1 MDMLRDGARSG
12 QSSPSAGPRERRP
25 SSRTSS
31 GLQNGR
37 GGRGRAAFRGRG
49 GRGMSQPVGGFRGG
63 APGFRGG
70 RGGFQPGR
78 PSSNKKETLKF
89 DSEYD
94 FESANTEFQEVL
106 SKLQVCSRKF
116 RQVMMKCEL
125 SFYM

>member
-1 MDMLRDGARSG
+1 MLRDGARSG

-37 GGRGRAAFRGRG
+37 GGRGRGAFRGRG
-49 GRGMSQPVGGFRGG
+49 GRGMSQPVGGYRGG
-63 APGFRGG
+63 AQGFRGG

-94 FESANTEFQEVL
+94 FEQANTEFQEVL
-106 SKLQVCSRKF
+106 SKLQVCFRKMSG
-116 RQVMMKCEL
+116 R
-125 SFYM
+125 SS